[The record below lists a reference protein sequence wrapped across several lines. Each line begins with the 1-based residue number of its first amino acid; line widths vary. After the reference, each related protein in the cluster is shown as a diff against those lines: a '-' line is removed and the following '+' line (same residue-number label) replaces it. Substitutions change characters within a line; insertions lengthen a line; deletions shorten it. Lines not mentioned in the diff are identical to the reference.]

1 MGTTQE
7 SPGSSNTFLPLEVQ
21 LGTPFDHVA
30 YGFILAL
37 RCRVHGGSVEVRGSV
52 VEKTKR
58 REDHQDY
65 DEHDGPKKDPLV
77 CGHRL
82 HSASRLTCLDGDSI
96 LARQRDSLA

>member
-1 MGTTQE
+1 M
-7 SPGSSNTFLPLEVQ
+7 
-21 LGTPFDHVA
+21 DD
-30 YGFILAL
+30 
-37 RCRVHGGSVEVRGSV
+37 RGRAT
-52 VEKTKR
+52 EKTEHG
-58 REDHQDY
+58 EDHQDY